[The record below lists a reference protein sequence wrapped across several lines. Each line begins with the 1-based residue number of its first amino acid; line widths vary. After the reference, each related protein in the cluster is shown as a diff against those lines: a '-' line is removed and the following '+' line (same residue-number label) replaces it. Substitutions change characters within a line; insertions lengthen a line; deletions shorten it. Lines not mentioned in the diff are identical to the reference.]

1 MRHVDHHNIIFS
13 NGKQPKLGTGYM
25 NGVNR
30 ATRMNR
36 VNNASK
42 QPTKRSAISMHCAMN
57 GAKEALIY
65 SVQLLSSPGIMSGL
79 AELARE
85 MNLINQER
93 ILKYADPQRHRS
105 TPKVNW
111 SITHATNWAKI
122 FCVFQ
127 KSNPFFFSNLPI
139 SVRWQQRQC

>member
-1 MRHVDHHNIIFS
+1 
-13 NGKQPKLGTGYM
+13 
-25 NGVNR
+25 
-30 ATRMNR
+30 
-36 VNNASK
+36 
-42 QPTKRSAISMHCAMN
+42 MN

-65 SVQLLSSPGIMSGL
+65 SVQLLSSPGIMSRL

-111 SITHATNWAKI
+111 SITHATNWPKI

-127 KSNPFFFSNLPI
+127 KSNSFSLIYQSQSDGN
-139 SVRWQQRQC
+139 SGSATFQQETKTDSPEYFSLSG